1 LNGGKNLPQTTKK
14 PIIKVPTKNT
24 LVHSTVSKDF
34 GAHKVNR
41 YATRTREVQSEMA
54 GNTEGDHIIEAGK
67 EAYATGFSN
76 LRSPEP
82 LSLTHRP
89 KEITRNSV
97 TAMRR

>member
-1 LNGGKNLPQTTKK
+1 
-14 PIIKVPTKNT
+14 
-24 LVHSTVSKDF
+24 
-34 GAHKVNR
+34 
-41 YATRTREVQSEMA
+41 MA
-54 GNTEGDHIIEAGK
+54 GNTEGDDIIEAGK
-67 EAYATGFSN
+67 EAYARGFSS